1 MMINIQKFM
10 LTFVEISNEYTIN
23 AIKFNIIILYLN
35 FTDPADVSIL
45 DLSMEIEELSSMKD
59 NIREILVIIKYTDS
73 LKSDNWSLSTLV
85 FNIFKNIE

>member
-45 DLSMEIEELSSMKD
+45 DLSMEIDEFPSIKD
-59 NIREILVIIKYTDS
+59 NVREILLMVKYTDYY
-73 LKSDNWSLSTLV
+73 V
-85 FNIFKNIE
+85 VYRH

>member
-1 MMINIQKFM
+1 M

-45 DLSMEIEELSSMKD
+45 DLSMGIEEFSSMKD
-59 NIREILVIIKYTDS
+59 NVREILVIIKYTDS

>member
-1 MMINIQKFM
+1 M

-45 DLSMEIEELSSMKD
+45 DLSMEIEEFPSMKD
-59 NIREILVIIKYTDS
+59 NVREILVMVKYTDYYVV
-73 LKSDNWSLSTLV
+73 STLV
-85 FNIFKNIE
+85 FDIFKNIEKYILQIYKIVI

>member
-23 AIKFNIIILYLN
+23 AIKCNIIILYLN

-45 DLSMEIEELSSMKD
+45 DLSMEIEEFLNMED
-59 NIREILVIIKYTDS
+59 NVREILVMVKYTDYY
-73 LKSDNWSLSTLV
+73 V
-85 FNIFKNIE
+85 VH

>member
-45 DLSMEIEELSSMKD
+45 DLSMEIEEFPSMKD
-59 NIREILVIIKYTDS
+59 NVREILVMVKYTDYYEV
-73 LKSDNWSLSTLV
+73 N
-85 FNIFKNIE
+85 